1 MNDEQRRRI
10 AQEIRDLAPPVMQE
24 DEFTVLDYVD
34 VNGGSESAARRRLG
48 VLTKQ
53 GILIRR
59 KKVIDPRNNRESTVY
74 RKA

>member
-1 MNDEQRRRI
+1 
-10 AQEIRDLAPPVMQE
+10 MQE